1 MNSIKDILQVEE
13 GEKYACE
20 GQRYPSTA
28 EDPNIP
34 DCLLHARYNR
44 LLPIYVIPDQ
54 KRVISGS
61 LKWLSKMSGV
71 ESISFM
77 FYDLIFLFQRLL
89 DASPF
94 DIPHKVSYGAAEAH
108 LMRDVYLYL
117 SNVSCRYNFRIYFLL
132 KDYLIVFPPF
142 SGTTRRQNPVNAQV
156 AEPQDMHTSFL
167 TFGTILYFHI
177 DTFF

>member
-1 MNSIKDILQVEE
+1 MQVEE
-13 GEKYACE
+13 REKYACE

-28 EDPNIP
+28 EDPDVP
-34 DCLLHARYNR
+34 DCLLHARFNR

-61 LKWLSKMSGV
+61 LKWLCKMSGID
-71 ESISFM
+71 ISFM
-77 FYDLIFLFQRLL
+77 FYDLIFLFQRFL

-117 SNVSCRYNFRIYFLL
+117 SNVSCRYNFRIYQL
-132 KDYLIVFPPF
+132 KIVFIVF
-142 SGTTRRQNPVNAQV
+142 
-156 AEPQDMHTSFL
+156 FL
-167 TFGTILYFHI
+167 SMFRYHEETESSKCAGGRASRYAHI
-177 DTFF
+177 ISDFWYNFPSSH

>member
-117 SNVSCRYNFRIYFLL
+117 SNVSCRYNFRIYF
-132 KDYLIVFPPF
+132 VFYFNRFSPF
-142 SGTTRRQNPVNAQV
+142 FRYHEETESSKCAGGRASRYA
-156 AEPQDMHTSFL
+156 
-167 TFGTILYFHI
+167 HI
-177 DTFF
+177 ISDFWYNFIFSH